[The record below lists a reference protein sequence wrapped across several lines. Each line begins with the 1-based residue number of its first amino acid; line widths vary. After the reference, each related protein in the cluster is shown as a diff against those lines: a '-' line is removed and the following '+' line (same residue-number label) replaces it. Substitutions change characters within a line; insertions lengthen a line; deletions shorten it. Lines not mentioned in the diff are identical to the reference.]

1 MKLNLVN
8 LLNIYR
14 NFLSN
19 QNLIKPDRAEIAL
32 LQEGGQSVTFPV
44 PPADLPPI
52 QCEQH
57 NETFNSVIGDI
68 STIGLIG
75 LRSISFDDMLCPG
88 DIDKY
93 PWAKGDN
100 GCDIINFIN
109 NARLENKPFR
119 LIITRGDN
127 TYLNML
133 AGINNF
139 NYYVDNLNDYHISIE
154 FMEYRTYDPVTGGLQ
169 T

>member
-1 MKLNLVN
+1 MNLLGLLNL
-8 LLNIYR
+8 YR
-14 NFLSN
+14 AYLSYTGSN
-19 QNLIKPDRAEIAL
+19 NVRAEITL
-32 LQEGGQSVTFPV
+32 LQEGGKSVVFPV

-52 QCEQH
+52 ECEQH

-93 PWAKGDN
+93 SWAKGDN
-100 GCDIINFIN
+100 GSDIVNFIN
-109 NARLENKPFR
+109 TARLENKPFR

-133 AGINNF
+133 AVINHF
-139 NYYVDNLNDYHISIE
+139 SYYLDNLNDYHMSIE
-154 FMEYRTYDPVTGGLQ
+154 FMEYRTHDPLTGGLQ